1 MAQIGEI
8 IMGLELT
15 SPEQMEL
22 SAETME
28 LITDAEETGRQIHE
42 LRPLTQE
49 ALGVLQTRLLAEQV
63 YNSNA
68 IEGNTLTLRETTEI
82 LQTGMIYREK
92 RRDAQEV
99 LNLRD
104 AIHRIEELISVSG
117 SAHDLENL
125 LSVHRFVLK
134 DIRNDVA
141 GCYRAAD
148 VMLRGAKYQPPAVGD
163 VERLMNEFSSFVST
177 TQLPALPKATWTHW
191 ALARIHPF
199 HDGNGRM
206 ARLWQD
212 LVLFQGNLTAAIIRR
227 GNAGYYQS
235 LQSADEGDFNPLA
248 QLIVQSC
255 TATMQQYLNAQR
267 EVDELKGWAS
277 ELVGE
282 VAKADAGQLRLE
294 YVRWSSAMEQLRDAF
309 ERCATQVTSAS
320 GGQVELQIWALP
332 LLDEASWASL
342 RSGMLAAKSGF
353 FTLTGTKQDKFVRY
367 SFSFVRHAMDVRL
380 DQVLPRQSPQVSLV
394 VGEQTVIGGLF
405 VRLQK
410 DESQFVTLREI
421 VVVDGRPIRKRY
433 SPQFDDLVYD
443 SDADALVIARDFV
456 TEMVRNALA

>member
-1 MAQIGEI
+1 
-8 IMGLELT
+8 MGLELT
-15 SPEQMEL
+15 SPEQMEM

-28 LITDAEETGRQIHE
+28 MIADAEEMGRQVHE

-49 ALGVLQTRLLAEQV
+49 ALGILKTRLLAEQV

-104 AIHRIEELISVSG
+104 AIHRIEELISVPG
-117 SAHDLENL
+117 SAHDLEKL
-125 LSVHRFVLK
+125 LSVHRFVLN
-134 DIRNDVA
+134 DIQNDAA
-141 GCYRAAD
+141 GCYRTAD
-148 VMLRGAKYQPPAVGD
+148 VMLRGAKFQPPAASD
-163 VERLMNEFSSFVST
+163 VERLMNEFSSFVSK
-177 TQLPALPKATWTHW
+177 TQLRALLKATWTHW

-199 HDGNGRM
+199 LDGNGRM

-227 GNAGYYQS
+227 GNTGYYQA

-277 ELVGE
+277 ELIGE

-294 YVRWSSAMEQLRDAF
+294 YVRWSNAMEQLRDAF

-320 GGQVELQIWALP
+320 GGLVDLQLQTLP

-342 RSGMLAAKSGF
+342 RSGTLGPKTGF
-353 FTLTGTKQDKFVRY
+353 FSLTGFKGDKFVRY
-367 SFSFVRHAMDVRL
+367 YFFFGRHFSDEVLDQSLPKQLPLVNLLIGEQSTKGGQSVRL
-380 DQVLPRQSPQVSLV
+380 M
-394 VGEQTVIGGLF
+394 
-405 VRLQK
+405 K
-410 DESQFVTLREI
+410 DESQFVTLREVI
-421 VVVDGRPIRKRY
+421 VIDGRPIRKVYRPN
-433 SPQFDDLVYD
+433 SEDVVYD
-443 SDADALVIARDFV
+443 QKSDALVIARDFV
-456 TEMVRNALA
+456 TEMVRNGLT